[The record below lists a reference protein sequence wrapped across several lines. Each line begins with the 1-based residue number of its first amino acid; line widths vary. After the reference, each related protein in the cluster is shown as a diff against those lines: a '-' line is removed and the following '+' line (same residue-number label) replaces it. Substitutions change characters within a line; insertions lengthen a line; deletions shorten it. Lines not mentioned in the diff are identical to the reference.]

1 MQKTYRIKLS
11 SEERSCLTELTKS
24 GKRISAKK
32 VIKAQALLLAD
43 ESDDGPG
50 YTDVQIMEATGMKPA
65 TLVRLRKR
73 VCESGPVEALER
85 KTQASP
91 SRKKIIDGEVEAQLT
106 QLACSQA
113 PEGRKRWTLRLLAD
127 KLVEL
132 EIVESVS
139 YETVRGGMKKKTLNR
154 GNISAGAS
162 RQSRTPPS

>member
-1 MQKTYRIKLS
+1 MQKIYRIQLS
-11 SEERSCLTELTKS
+11 SEEHSCLTELTRS

-43 ESDDGPG
+43 ESTDGPA
-50 YTDVQIMEATGMKPA
+50 YNDKQVMEATGMKPA

-73 VCESGPVEALER
+73 VCEVGPVEALER
-85 KTQASP
+85 KPQASP

-113 PEGRKRWTLRLLAD
+113 PDGRKQWTLRLLAG

-132 EIVESVS
+132 EIVDSIS
-139 YETVRGGMKKKTLNR
+139 HETVRSGMKKKTSNR
-154 GNISAGAS
+154 G
-162 RQSRTPPS
+162 

>member
-1 MQKTYRIKLS
+1 MQKIYRIKLS
-11 SEERSCLTELTKS
+11 PEERTCLTDLTKS

-50 YTDVQIMEATGMKPA
+50 YTDAQIMEATGMKPA

-73 VCESGPVEALER
+73 VCEVGPAEALER

-113 PEGRKRWTLRLLAD
+113 PDGRKKWTLRLLAD

-132 EIVESVS
+132 EIVESIS
-139 YETVRGGMKKKTLNR
+139 HETVRGGMKKKTSNR
-154 GNISAGAS
+154 G
-162 RQSRTPPS
+162 